1 MRVTRFLILLAL
13 DFVAGNA
20 FAQAV
25 PALPVPAGLA
35 DTIFY
40 NGKIVTV
47 DSSFHIDQA
56 FAVKGDQFVA
66 VGSNAEVRRKAGP
79 KTLQIDLHGS
89 TVIPGLIDDHNH
101 QYAAAMNSRGVDV
114 VGVSSLQEML
124 NRIRAAVA
132 KAKPGEVV
140 FTTAGYTFR
149 PPPTQQD
156 LDQISAEIPIVVPTR
171 GQGQPILNTAALHT
185 PEAPPGLLT
194 GASPGPPPVGSPMM
208 PKIIP
213 PPTKKEEEELLL
225 LEQQKRNAEGLTSIR
240 DLNIYPNGMRAYY
253 RLWLDGKMTVR
264 VGVGLRIVES
274 PNVGD
279 VLSGWGMSCG
289 FGDSWLRIDS
299 ISEDPHPNLGKEFR
313 GTDFTQEIFDNYK
326 EAVFML
332 NRYDWRFSPHLSD
345 NPSLDLTL
353 DAFEAAD
360 RKRSIHDKR
369 WVAEHIPDVTSDEMD
384 RLARLGILVSA
395 QFQPY
400 DSNSE
405 TSERAVP
412 MREMLDH
419 HLIVG
424 AGSDTHG
431 FGQIDN
437 PFVPFY
443 FYVTRKTKNGKL
455 VGPQEKISREE
466 ALRASTVSNAYLT
479 FEENIKGSIEPGKL
493 ADFLI
498 LNQDLITVPE
508 DQILSTH
515 PLATY
520 VGGRKVYSSKVGSF

>member
-1 MRVTRFLILLAL
+1 MEDPTLRVTRFLILLAL

-225 LEQQKRNAEGLTSIR
+225 LEQQK
-240 DLNIYPNGMRAYY
+240 
-253 RLWLDGKMTVR
+253 
-264 VGVGLRIVES
+264 
-274 PNVGD
+274 
-279 VLSGWGMSCG
+279 
-289 FGDSWLRIDS
+289 
-299 ISEDPHPNLGKEFR
+299 
-313 GTDFTQEIFDNYK
+313 
-326 EAVFML
+326 
-332 NRYDWRFSPHLSD
+332 
-345 NPSLDLTL
+345 
-353 DAFEAAD
+353 
-360 RKRSIHDKR
+360 
-369 WVAEHIPDVTSDEMD
+369 
-384 RLARLGILVSA
+384 
-395 QFQPY
+395 
-400 DSNSE
+400 
-405 TSERAVP
+405 
-412 MREMLDH
+412 
-419 HLIVG
+419 
-424 AGSDTHG
+424 
-431 FGQIDN
+431 
-437 PFVPFY
+437 
-443 FYVTRKTKNGKL
+443 
-455 VGPQEKISREE
+455 
-466 ALRASTVSNAYLT
+466 
-479 FEENIKGSIEPGKL
+479 
-493 ADFLI
+493 
-498 LNQDLITVPE
+498 
-508 DQILSTH
+508 
-515 PLATY
+515 
-520 VGGRKVYSSKVGSF
+520 

>member
-79 KTLQIDLHGS
+79 KTPQIDLHGS

-140 FTTAGYTFR
+140 FTTAGY
-149 PPPTQQD
+149 
-156 LDQISAEIPIVVPTR
+156 
-171 GQGQPILNTAALHT
+171 
-185 PEAPPGLLT
+185 
-194 GASPGPPPVGSPMM
+194 
-208 PKIIP
+208 
-213 PPTKKEEEELLL
+213 KKEEEELLL

-274 PNVGD
+274 PNVGN

-289 FGDSWLRIDS
+289 FGDRWLRIDS

-313 GTDFTQEIFDNYK
+313 GTDFTQEMFDNYK
-326 EAVFML
+326 EAIFML